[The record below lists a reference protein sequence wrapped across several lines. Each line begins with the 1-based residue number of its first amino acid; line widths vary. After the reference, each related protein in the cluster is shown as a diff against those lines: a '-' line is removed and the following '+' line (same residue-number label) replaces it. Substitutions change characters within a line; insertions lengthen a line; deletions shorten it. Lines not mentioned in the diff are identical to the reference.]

1 MTKFYAMKTTMKIL
15 PLMLGIM
22 LFFTQ
27 CSKDNETV
35 NDGGLNLPKDAS
47 FTLIFFSELNDP
59 RSYFQT
65 IVLDGPLEGVYE
77 GWCLDSYSR
86 IQSKKG
92 YVGKVYSSLSKNIP
106 DLFDYQENLPLI
118 NWVINFDFVGKDSP
132 GGLGTY
138 TLGDVSKALWILLE
152 ETPNPDPAGGVGSFN
167 NNRVNEIVEM
177 AFIEGKEFVPLC
189 GEFLA
194 VILVVEGK
202 QTTMIKY
209 PFPCP

>member
-1 MTKFYAMKTTMKIL
+1 MKTTMKIL

-27 CSKDNETV
+27 CSKNNETL
-35 NDGGLNLPKDAS
+35 NDDGLNLPKDAS
-47 FTLIFFSELNDP
+47 FTLILFSELNNP

-65 IVLDGPLEGVYE
+65 IVLDGRLEGVYE
-77 GWCLDSYSR
+77 GWCLDSYAT
-86 IQSKKG
+86 IQTKKG
-92 YVGKVYSSLSKNIP
+92 HVGKVYSSLSKNIP
-106 DLFDYQENLPLI
+106 DLFEYQENLPLI
-118 NWVINFDFVGKDSP
+118 NWVINYDFVGKDSP
-132 GGLGTY
+132 GDYGQY
-138 TLGDVSKALWILLE
+138 TIGDVTKSFWSLLE
-152 ETPNPDPAGGVGSFN
+152 ETPNLDLNVGSFN
-167 NNRVNEIVEM
+167 NNRVDEIVEK

-202 QTTMIKY
+202 QTTMFKY